1 MSLEIYQMTE
11 RTLNDMQSGRLER
24 TRQRR
29 QALGTDEPSTTL
41 DAAQLVNPIRSR
53 FANISKPFGW
63 MWSLVRHPA
72 HA

>member
-41 DAAQLVNPIRSR
+41 DAAQLVSPIRSR

-63 MWSLVRHPA
+63 VRNLVRHPA

>member
-29 QALGTDEPSTTL
+29 DALGTDEPSTAL
-41 DAAQLVNPIRSR
+41 DTAQLVNPIRSR
-53 FANISKPFGW
+53 FANITKSFGR
-63 MWSLVRHPA
+63 MWHVVRHPA